1 MKPSSLARELSHPL
15 SLAWALVCISIQHHY
30 RREGQLAREYAE
42 SVVSLAEEHGF
53 PLFSAWG
60 TVCRGWALAE
70 QGRIEEGIAQPLQS
84 RTAFQVMEI
93 GFSQSYLLALLAE
106 AYGKGGQTD
115 AGLQIIAEALDGMQN
130 TGQHH
135 YEPELYRLKGELTL
149 AQSSVQ
155 RLASSVTNPQSLA
168 PNPQAEAEA
177 EECFWKAIEVARKQE
192 AKSLELRAVMSLS
205 RLWQQQGKK
214 EEARQMLAEIYNW
227 FTEGFDTK
235 DLQDAKALLAEL
247 S

>member
-1 MKPSSLARELSHPL
+1 MKPSSLARELSHPF
-15 SLAWALVCISIQHHY
+15 SLAWALVDISVQHHY

-53 PLFSAWG
+53 PLWSAWG

-70 QGRIEEGIAQPLQS
+70 QGRIEEGIAQLLQS

-93 GFSQSYLLALLAE
+93 GFGQSYLLALLAE

-135 YEPELYRLKGELTL
+135 YEPELYRLKGTLTL
-149 AQSSVQ
+149 QS
-155 RLASSVTNPQSLA
+155 RTSLG
-168 PNPQAEAEA
+168 QVSGKSQTSQDKSEVEQKA
-177 EECFWKAIEVARKQE
+177 EECFWKAIDIAREQQ
-192 AKSLELRAVMSLS
+192 AK
-205 RLWQQQGKK
+205 
-214 EEARQMLAEIYNW
+214 
-227 FTEGFDTK
+227 
-235 DLQDAKALLAEL
+235 
-247 S
+247 